1 MTFAQIIPKNFYLP
15 SLLQLL
21 IATREKVPPPRSQC
35 QPVPFGV
42 KIRKRA
48 RETDENL
55 TEKTKGD
62 ERWRKREGNK
72 KVKYVQI
79 GNN

>member
-1 MTFAQIIPKNFYLP
+1 MSAGPFWWKN
-15 SLLQLL
+15 
-21 IATREKVPPPRSQC
+21 K
-35 QPVPFGV
+35 
-42 KIRKRA
+42 KRA

-62 ERWRKREGNK
+62 ERWRTREGNK